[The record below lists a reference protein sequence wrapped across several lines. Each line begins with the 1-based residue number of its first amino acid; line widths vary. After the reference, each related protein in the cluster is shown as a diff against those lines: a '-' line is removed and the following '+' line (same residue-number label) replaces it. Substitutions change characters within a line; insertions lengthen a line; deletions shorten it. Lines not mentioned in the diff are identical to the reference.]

1 VRRLLPIVVFAGIV
15 LFTAASAFAQQ
26 VPLSTDLPSHPFF
39 IKDTWYIGGA
49 GNWDY
54 LTFDRD
60 TSRLYIAHGTLMQ
73 VVDVE
78 TGSVVGQIKDM
89 YEARQVALDD
99 TGEYGYVSDAGQGK
113 VVVFDRQ
120 TLKRVV
126 DIDTGANPRWIVFDP
141 LTHLVFVVRANP
153 PTEAPPP
160 ASPIRRRNTGLG
172 ETPPPAAPA
181 AAGPKPTAQQQESNV
196 QSFVTV
202 IDAQTQT
209 ALGEIRLSGQLGYA
223 VADDNGQIFIAMP
236 DRNQVA
242 RIDAPAIAAIM
253 RPQPAENPAA
263 APAEAPGAEAAG
275 PAAAEPNEDAKPK
288 PPFTSLDWTSNRRA
302 IADGHMRTYQVGPE
316 CSEPRALAIDQ
327 RHLRIFAACTNR
339 TLEVLNTGTGDKV
352 TSLPI
357 GPGADAVGY
366 DEDHGLIFTSNGGA
380 EGSMTIIR
388 QDVTDTYNVIQT
400 LPTRQRAGTLAVNPA
415 SGAVYLVTDYQGVD
429 LSRPGGIGTLHEKP
443 VEGSFQV
450 VKVEN

>member
-1 VRRLLPIVVFAGIV
+1 MSKLLSLV
-15 LFTAASAFAQQ
+15 LFICACMAAQQ
-26 VPLSTDLPSHPFF
+26 VPRATDLPSHPFF
-39 IKDTWYIGGA
+39 IKATWYIGGA

-73 VVDVE
+73 VVDVD
-78 TGSVVGQIKDM
+78 TGSMVGEIKDL

-99 TGEYGYVSDAGQGK
+99 TGQYGYVSDAGQGK

-160 ASPIRRRNTGLG
+160 APPTRRRNTGLG
-172 ETPPPAAPA
+172 ESPPPPAAA
-181 AAGPKPTAQQQESNV
+181 AASGPKTPAQQQESNV

-209 ALGEIRLSGQLGYA
+209 KLGEIKLSGQLGYA
-223 VADDNGQIFIAMP
+223 VADENGQIFIAMP
-236 DRNQVA
+236 DRNQVV
-242 RIDAPAIAAIM
+242 RIDAPSIANVM
-253 RPQPAENPAA
+253 RPQPPENAPA
-263 APAEAPGAEAAG
+263 APAEAQGADSVAQG
-275 PAAAEPNEDAKPK
+275 TAEPKEGSKPK
-288 PPFTSLDWTSNRRA
+288 QPPFILLDWTGNRRGVA
-302 IADGHMRTYQVGPE
+302 ITDGHLRVFAIGPE
-316 CSEPRALAIDQ
+316 CNEPRALAIDD

-339 TLEVLNTGTGDKV
+339 TLEVLNIGTGEKV

-366 DEDHGLIFTSNGGA
+366 DGDHGLIFTSNGAA

-388 QDVTDTYNVIQT
+388 QDVTDSYNVVQT

-429 LSRPGGIGTLHEKP
+429 LSSPGGIGTLHEKP

>member
-1 VRRLLPIVVFAGIV
+1 MNKLLPLGLLFCAGV
-15 LFTAASAFAQQ
+15 AAQQ
-26 VPLSTDLPSHPFF
+26 VPQATDLPSHPFF
-39 IKDTWYIGGA
+39 IKATWYIGGA

-60 TSRLYIAHGTLMQ
+60 ASRLYIAHGTLMQ
-73 VVDVE
+73 VVDVDS
-78 TGSVVGQIKDM
+78 GSMVGELKDL

-99 TGEYGYVSDAGQGK
+99 TGQYGYVSDAGQGK

-120 TLKRVV
+120 TLKHVV
-126 DIDTGANPRWIVFDP
+126 DIDTGANPRWVVFDP
-141 LTHLVFVVRANP
+141 LTHLVFVIRANP
-153 PTEAPPP
+153 PGEAPPAAP
-160 ASPIRRRNTGLG
+160 PIRRRNTGLG
-172 ETPPPAAPA
+172 ESPPPAAA
-181 AAGPKPTAQQQESNV
+181 AAGPKPPAQQQESNI

-209 ALGEIRLSGQLGYA
+209 ALGEIKISGMLGYA
-223 VADDNGQIFIAMP
+223 VADENGQIFIAEP
-236 DRNQVA
+236 DRNMVA
-242 RIDAPAIAAIM
+242 RIDAQAIANIM
-253 RPQPAENPAA
+253 RPPPPAAENPAS
-263 APAEAPGAEAAG
+263 APAESPTVESAG
-275 PAAAEPNEDAKPK
+275 PGAAEPTEQPKPK
-288 PPFTSLDWTSNRRA
+288 PPPFTTLDWTGNRRGA
-302 IADGHMRTYQVGPE
+302 AMTEGRLRLFPVGPE
-316 CSEPRALAIDQ
+316 CREPRALAIDQ

-366 DEDHGLIFTSNGGA
+366 DGDHGLVFTSNGGA

-415 SGAVYLVTDYQGVD
+415 NGAVYLVTDYQGFD
-429 LSRPGGIGTLHEKP
+429 LSKPGGIGTLREKP

>member
-1 VRRLLPIVVFAGIV
+1 MRMRRLLPIV
-15 LFTAASAFAQQ
+15 LFVCVGAFAQR

-39 IKDTWYIGGA
+39 IKNTWYIGGA

-60 TSRLYIAHGTLMQ
+60 ANRLYIAHGTRMQ
-73 VVDVE
+73 VVDVD
-78 TGSVVGQIKDM
+78 TGSLVGEIKDL

-99 TGEYGYVSDAGQGK
+99 TGQYGYVSDAGQGK

-120 TLKRVV
+120 TLKRIADVE
-126 DIDTGANPRWIVFDP
+126 IGANPRWIVFDP

-153 PTEAPPP
+153 PSEVPPP
-160 ASPIRRRNTGLG
+160 ASPIRRRNSGLG
-172 ETPPPAAPA
+172 ETPPPAAAA
-181 AAGPKPTAQQQESNV
+181 AAGPKSPAQQESNI

-202 IDAQTQT
+202 IDSLTQT
-209 ALGEIRLSGQLGYA
+209 ALGEIKLSGQLGYA
-223 VADDNGQIFIAMP
+223 VVDDSGQIYVAVP
-236 DRNQVA
+236 DRNQVV
-242 RIDAPAIAAIM
+242 RIDAPSIASVM
-253 RPQPAENPAA
+253 RPAPVAENPAS
-263 APAEAPGAEAAG
+263 APAESQSAETAG
-275 PAAAEPNEDAKPK
+275 PGAAEPKEEPKPK
-288 PPFTSLDWTSNRRA
+288 LSPFITLDWTGNRHGAA
-302 IADGHMRTYQVGPE
+302 IADGRLRVFAIGPE
-316 CSEPRALAIDQ
+316 CNEPRALAIDE

-366 DEDHGLIFTSNGGA
+366 DADHGLIFTSNGAA

-388 QDVTDTYNVIQT
+388 QDVTDSYNVVQT
-400 LPTRQRAGTLAVNPA
+400 LPTRQRAGTLAVNTA

-429 LSRPGGIGTLHEKP
+429 LSKPGGIGTLREKP